1 MIIEKRIKL
10 NPNIYYIVINVEYK
24 IKNDIPVLCL
34 QNYKEDYW
42 DGGDCSLLINKIE
55 NEYTKEQAQKYD
67 SNISFMADVIYIYDR
82 MPFISGIKDVYI
94 ASEDNLPYSIGYIK
108 KEEIDKYIIDN
119 KIEISNYH
127 NFKLYDERTWK

>member
-10 NPNIYYIVINVEYK
+10 NSNIYYIVINVEYK
-24 IKNDIPVLCL
+24 KKNDIPVLCL

-42 DGGDCSLLINKIE
+42 DSGDCSLLINKIE

-94 ASEDNLPYSIGYIK
+94 SSEDNLPYSIGYIT
-108 KEEIDKYIIDN
+108 KEEIDKYIHNNNID
-119 KIEISNYH
+119 ISNNH
-127 NFKLYDERTWK
+127 KFKLYDGRTWK